1 VRRVRAIVLL
11 LGLAA
16 CGPDSGGS
24 DSVTRPTAASTAVAS
39 VSLPGD
45 SAPDPPRPEGPVGI
59 EFDRASGRL
68 LIPDGREAPRPLE
81 AGAPLPSDELPR
93 DPQPGV
99 VFELVLVPRDV
110 PAPPKA
116 PEVGAEGLTAAA
128 KLTAPVLKVSALPTG
143 RLRVVVAS
151 RAMPLAFGS
160 ELRARHDRWGHVLVW
175 PDATLARP
183 LPAGTLRATL
193 GERRVDATP
202 LVAGKIVEGSP
213 SKRLGQTVRVVDVE
227 SPLGKLR
234 LELAPMPEAGL
245 GGPLLCRALVELVGV
260 DPSSAACRP
269 DELALAA
276 TIAWVDGGG
285 IDFVARAI
293 DKRTDLPPGE
303 GLLSPPG
310 ATLTRDGLPDAA
322 DGVYLTPTELAVFR
336 KKPIELAPAPS
347 AVREGFVADNA
358 RDAWMMLW
366 LDGVPV
372 VGVPAGAQRYVLG
385 TLPGRY
391 AAQWRSFLGDRV
403 EPVELRELPGVLKL
417 EAKRSA
423 SPVAPA
429 VSAAP
434 SAPPPPPP

>member
-1 VRRVRAIVLL
+1 VRLASTLAVL

-16 CGPDSGGS
+16 CGPDSG
-24 DSVTRPTAASTAVAS
+24 
-39 VSLPGD
+39 D
-45 SAPDPPRPEGPVGI
+45 SASRANAAATGVSGVAPTTDPAPEPPRPEGPVGI

-68 LIPDGREAPRPLE
+68 LVPDGREAPRPLE
-81 AGAPLPSDELPR
+81 AGGPLPAEELPR

-99 VFELVLVPRDV
+99 VFELVLAPRDV

-116 PEVGAEGLTAAA
+116 PEVGTEGLAAAA

-143 RLRVVVAS
+143 RLRMVIAS

-202 LVAGKIVEGSP
+202 LVAGKLGEGLP
-213 SKRLGQTVRVVDVE
+213 GKRLGQPVRVVDVE

-234 LELAPMPEAGL
+234 LELASVPEAGL

-260 DPSSAACRP
+260 DPSSPACRP

-276 TIAWVDGGG
+276 AIAWVDGGG
-285 IDFVARAI
+285 IDFVARAV
-293 DKRTDLPPGE
+293 DKRTDLPVGE
-303 GLLSPPG
+303 GLASPPG
-310 ATLTRDGLPDAA
+310 AALTRDGLPDAA

-336 KKPIELAPAPS
+336 KKPIELSPAPS

-417 EAKRSA
+417 EASA
-423 SPVAPA
+423 GASVAT
-429 VSAAP
+429 AAP
-434 SAPPPPPP
+434 SAEPPPRP